1 MISLI
6 HNYILS
12 VNNSKFFAGII
23 MLIMNIGSRYIALN
37 FSKTQEEFIKNLLFR
52 ELLIFSIV
60 WMATKDIYISLTLTA
75 SFIILADY
83 ILNEKS
89 NYCLLPKKY
98 NNSNF
103 IDFNDD
109 GIITENEI
117 KKAEQL
123 LIKASKQHNKV
134 NHLNVSSYVMHN
146 IDNNIDYNTNTNY
159 GLIS

>member
-1 MISLI
+1 
-6 HNYILS
+6 
-12 VNNSKFFAGII
+12 
-23 MLIMNIGSRYIALN
+23 MNIGSRYIALN

-146 IDNNIDYNTNTNY
+146 IDNNIDNNIDYNTNTNY